1 MLLEIDL
8 NTYITSLISKRR
20 KTMTVKQLIEKLQKY
35 PKNTVVQV
43 GASYSWDYC
52 QGNITDILPDKP
64 RTEYRKSD
72 IGKTCILLL
81 ADNNKELRR

>member
-1 MLLEIDL
+1 
-8 NTYITSLISKRR
+8 
-20 KTMTVKQLIEKLQKY
+20 MTVGQLIKKLETL

-43 GASYSWDYC
+43 GASRSWDYC

-72 IGKTCILLL
+72 VGKTCILLL
-81 ADNNKELRR
+81 ADNNK